1 MALTKEPHIPECAG
15 ADPNP
20 KAPGFKAPPGG
31 CDCHAHILGPET
43 LYPYTPHRSYTPPEA
58 SLTDYQKMLATL
70 GLDRAVIV
78 QPSVYGTDNRATLDA
93 VAQGGENFRAV
104 VVVDE
109 AVDAG
114 ELKRMHERGAR
125 GIRINL
131 LFKSGITISD
141 IRNLA
146 RKIAPLG
153 WHLQMLVDVSQFPDL
168 DTLADLPVD
177 VVFDHMGHMPASLGV
192 NHPGFVKM
200 LAMLEKGRAWVKV
213 SGAYRITGQKT
224 VPYTDTAVYARKI
237 IETNP
242 DRVVWATD
250 WPHPCINVPMPND
263 GDLLDLLAAWVP
275 DEKTL
280 TGILVDNPARLYG
293 FGPLG

>member
-1 MALTKEPHIPECAG
+1 MTLTKETAIPVCAG
-15 ADPNP
+15 ADPHP
-20 KAPGFKAPPGG
+20 GAPRFKVPPGA

-58 SLTDYQKMLATL
+58 SLASYQHMLAVL
-70 GLDRAVIV
+70 SLDRAVIV

-109 AVDAG
+109 TVDAG
-114 ELKRMHERGAR
+114 KLKRMHETGAR

-141 IRNLA
+141 VRNLA
-146 RKIAPLG
+146 SKIAPLG

-200 LAMLEKGRAWVKV
+200 LSMLEKGRAWVKV
-213 SGAYRITGQKT
+213 SGAYRITGQKAP
-224 VPYTDTAVYARKI
+224 PYTDTAVYAKKI

-263 GDLLDLLAAWVP
+263 GNLLDLLADWAP

-280 TGILVDNPARLYG
+280 TKILVENPARLYG